1 MIEAVEDP
9 GRVRQQTGL
18 PAADADGFVADVAVI
33 GSGFGGSTSALRLAE
48 KGYRVLVLERGKH
61 WKTTDFPKTNWNV
74 FGSMWAPLLGC
85 TGILRLT
92 LLDDVF
98 VLSGAGVGG
107 GSLWYANTLLIPPER
122 FFRDPQWA
130 PLCDDWQKELAPHY
144 RTAQRMLGAVP
155 NPVFGA
161 ADEVLRDV
169 ASEMGVA
176 HTFKATDVGVFFGK
190 PGQRV
195 PDPYFAGKGPDRL
208 GCIRCGACM
217 TGCKHGSKNTLD
229 RNYLYLAQQL
239 GAHITAETEVVAL
252 RALGDGT
259 GKDGYVL
266 TLRPS
271 HGLGR
276 LFGPKQTIHVR
287 QVVCAAGVMGTLPLL
302 MQCKEAGLLPRL
314 PETLGNKLRT
324 NSEAIVG
331 AIGRR
336 DGPDMSKGVAITSG
350 AYFDDHT
357 HIEVVRYGEGHDA
370 LSLLSTLLTDG
381 GGRVPRPLRWVGTV
395 LRHPLQFAK
404 TLWKAGWARNGIILL
419 VMQTLDNSLN
429 ARWKRSRWL
438 PWLKT
443 LRTERPAGSPANPTF
458 IPIGN
463 EVARRVAGKIG
474 GTPMSSIPEV
484 LLDIPTTAH
493 ILGGCTK
500 GPPGVGLVDKHNR
513 VYGYEGLWICDGSV
527 VPANLGVNPSLTIT
541 ALTEHAMSAVP
552 PKAGATAQAP
562 TVAEVAPVWQV
573 REA

>member
-1 MIEAVEDP
+1 MLEAVEDP
-9 GRVRQQTGL
+9 GRVKPQAGFPQ
-18 PAADADGFVADVAVI
+18 ADADGFVADVAII

-48 KGYRVLVLERGKH
+48 KGYRVLVVERGKH

-74 FGSMWAPLLGC
+74 FASMWAPLLGC

-107 GSLWYANTLLIPPER
+107 GSLWYANTLLVPPER

-161 ADEVLRDV
+161 ADEVLREV
-169 ASEMGVA
+169 ATEMGVA
-176 HTFKATDVGVFFGK
+176 KTFKATDVGVFFGK

-195 PDPYFAGKGPDRL
+195 ADPYFGGKGPDRL

-239 GAHITAETEVVAL
+239 GAHIAAETEVVQL
-252 RALGDGT
+252 RALGNGT
-259 GKDGYVL
+259 GHDGYEL

-276 LFGPKQTIHVR
+276 LFGPRQTIR
-287 QVVCAAGVMGTLPLL
+287 ARKVVCAAGVMGTLPLL
-302 MQCKEAGLLPRL
+302 MHCKEAGLLPRL
-314 PETLGNKLRT
+314 PDTLGNKLRT

-336 DGPDMSKGVAITSG
+336 NGPDMSKGVAITSG

-381 GGRVPRPLRWVGTV
+381 GGRIPRPIRWLGTA

-429 ARWKRSRWL
+429 ARWKRSKWL

-443 LRTERPAGSPANPTF
+443 LRTERPAGTPPNPTY

-463 EVARRVAGKIG
+463 EVARRVANKIG

-500 GPPGVGLVDKHNR
+500 GPPGVGLVDKYNR

-552 PKAGATAQAP
+552 PKAGAPLQAP
-562 TVAEVAPVWQV
+562 LVADAAPVWQV